1 MDSESTNVHV
11 SEKNKA
17 DLQQFMSE
25 YQAAFPEGNI
35 MMVLPLLFT
44 IDMKTWKFPE
54 CFHEGNFREQIEF
67 IENNEALR
75 KAFMVIRHGAD

>member
-1 MDSESTNVHV
+1 MDSESMNAHV
-11 SEKNKA
+11 SEENKA
-17 DLQQFMSE
+17 DLQQFISE

-35 MMVLPLLFT
+35 MMVLSLLFT

-54 CFHEGNFREQIEF
+54 CFHDGDCREQIRF

-75 KAFMVIRHGAD
+75 KAFMVNHHGAD